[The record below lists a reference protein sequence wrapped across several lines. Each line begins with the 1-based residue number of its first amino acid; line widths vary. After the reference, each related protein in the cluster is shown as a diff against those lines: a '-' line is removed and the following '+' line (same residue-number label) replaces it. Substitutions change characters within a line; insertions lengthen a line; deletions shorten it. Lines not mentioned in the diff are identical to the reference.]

1 MQKIITEI
9 EKNKSEFIRVEL
21 SEYSGHDLL
30 GIRVYINRDD
40 GDPTPTKKGITCN
53 VSLIPEL
60 KQAILKAEQEAID
73 AGLIQ
78 KGAP

>member
-1 MQKIITEI
+1 MNKIITDI
-9 EKNKSEFIRVEL
+9 EKNATEFIRVEL
-21 SEYSGHDLL
+21 SEFNGHDLV
-30 GIRVYINRDD
+30 GIRVYVNRDD

-73 AGLIQ
+73 AGLLRVD
-78 KGAP
+78 